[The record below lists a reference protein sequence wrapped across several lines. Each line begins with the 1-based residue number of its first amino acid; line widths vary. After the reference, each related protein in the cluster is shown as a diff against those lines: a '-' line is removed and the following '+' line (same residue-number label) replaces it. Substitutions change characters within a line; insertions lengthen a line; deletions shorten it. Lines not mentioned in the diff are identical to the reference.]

1 MNSFIQNNQEIISV
15 SDVNNLAKGLLEKD
29 LSNVWIQGEISS
41 FTAHGS
47 GHWYFTIKDKKSALD
62 CVMFKFDNINL
73 LFEPKVGDELILN
86 GNVSIYSPTG
96 RYQFN
101 VKHIEVSGEGALL
114 RAFEELKK
122 KLELEGLFDETRKK
136 DLPEFPMEI
145 SVITSA
151 TGAVIKDIINVLSR
165 RSPNMTLTLVE
176 AQVQGKQAE
185 KSICNAIERVNYF
198 RQSDLIILARGGGS
212 IEDLWCFN
220 MESVARSIF
229 NSEIPLISAVGHET
243 DFTISDFVSDLRAP
257 TPSVAAEIISQN
269 HSNLFASL
277 TSMQKD
283 LSLSINNELV
293 KQNESIKNLSKLIKH
308 PGDKL
313 REISQKIDGLEMHL
327 SNLTERIFLISRNKI
342 STFSSSLKEFSPIV
356 RVEKNKNRI
365 ESSIKDIKRS
375 IEEVIGEKRN
385 QFLSSSKT
393 LEAVSPLSVLSRG
406 YSILTKGEKEQVI
419 NSYAQVKIGDEIKG
433 KLKEGQIL
441 TKVIEVSD
449 EN

>member
-1 MNSFIQNNQEIISV
+1 MSSFIQNNQEIISV

-136 DLPEFPMEI
+136 VLPEFPTEI

-257 TPSVAAEIISQN
+257 TPSAAAEIISQN

-327 SNLTERIFLISRNKI
+327 SNLTERIFLIFRNRI
-342 STFSSSLKEFSPIV
+342 STISSSLKEFSPIV

-385 QFLSSSKT
+385 LFLSSSKT